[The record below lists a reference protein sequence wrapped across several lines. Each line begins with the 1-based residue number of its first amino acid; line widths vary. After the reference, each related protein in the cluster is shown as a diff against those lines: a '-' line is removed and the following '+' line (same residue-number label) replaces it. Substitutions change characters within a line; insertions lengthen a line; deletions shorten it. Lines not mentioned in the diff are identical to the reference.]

1 MTDPFSNPPLGEYPS
16 AIQTC
21 QSQHQTWATALVRN
35 EQEIDQLLTLLA
47 DLPNDTCRGLHHHTV
62 DYAQGLD
69 QLKTRIHRLRGDVVC
84 TGAGCPLLTPP
95 ASCPDSRFVPPG
107 TDNLLISNVSA
118 DYSLVKDRCQSFFGE
133 LMQLNLI

>member
-1 MTDPFSNPPLGEYPS
+1 MTDNLIRPS
-16 AIQTC
+16 SEDYSPVQTC
-21 QSQHQTWATALVRN
+21 QSQHQTWATTLVRN

-47 DLPNDTCRGLHHHTV
+47 DLPDDACRGLHHHTV

-95 ASCPDSRFVPPG
+95 ACPDSRFVSPG
-107 TDNLLISNVSA
+107 TDNPLISNVSA
-118 DYSLVKDRCQSFFGE
+118 DYGLVKDRCQLFFGE